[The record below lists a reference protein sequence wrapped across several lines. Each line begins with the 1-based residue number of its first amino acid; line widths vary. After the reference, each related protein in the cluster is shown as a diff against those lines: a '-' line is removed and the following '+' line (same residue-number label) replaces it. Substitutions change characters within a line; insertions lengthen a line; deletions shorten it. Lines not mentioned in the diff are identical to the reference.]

1 MRQEASIALIERY
14 YAAFNAGDHDGIVAC
29 LSDNVLHDSHQGLRE
44 TGKQAFRTF
53 LKRQD
58 LSYVEYLSD
67 IVIMAS
73 RDGRRASAEFIVNG
87 EYRAQQSGLPPARG
101 QEYELPASSHFTV
114 DDGLISRVSVYYSVA
129 DWLIQVAD

>member
-1 MRQEASIALIERY
+1 MSQKASIALIGRY
-14 YAAFNAGDHDGIVAC
+14 YAAFNAGDHDGMLAC
-29 LSDNVLHDSHQGLRE
+29 LSENVLHDSNQGLRE
-44 TGKQAFRTF
+44 AGKQAFRTF

-87 EYRAQQSGLPPARG
+87 EYRVQLSGLPPARG
-101 QEYELPASSHFTV
+101 QEYELPAASHFTV
-114 DDGLISRVSVYYSVA
+114 DGGLISRVSVYYSVA

>member
-1 MRQEASIALIERY
+1 MSQEASIALIGRY
-14 YAAFNAGDHDGIVAC
+14 YAAFNAGDHDGMLAC
-29 LSDNVLHDSHQGLRE
+29 LSDNVLHYSHQGLQE
-44 TGKQAFRTF
+44 TGKHAFRTF

-87 EYRAQQSGLPPARG
+87 EYRAQQFGLPPARG
-101 QEYELPASSHFTV
+101 QEYELSGASHFTV
-114 DDGLISRVSVYYSVA
+114 DDGLISRISVYYNVA